1 MTRVATWMMVLGACA
16 PAAAP
21 TRPLDAADYE
31 GRPLVNPRLDDG
43 RIVYRAF
50 GDHHPE
56 CFAFV
61 AEDSPDTETVACP
74 DGALHR
80 LERCPA
86 GRLHRGSDGCVCAPI
101 EGEPTRVTCPEE

>member
-1 MTRVATWMMVLGACA
+1 MRRAAWLLILGACA
-16 PAAAP
+16 PAP
-21 TRPLDAADYE
+21 PSTPVSAADYE
-31 GRPLVNPRLDDG
+31 GRPLVNPRLEDG

-61 AEDSPDTETVACP
+61 GDSRDTETVACP

-80 LERCPA
+80 LEGCPA
-86 GRLHRGSDGCVCAPI
+86 GRLHRASEGCICAPI
-101 EGEPTRVTCPEE
+101 EGEPARVVCPDD